1 MNGDRLVGAS
11 WPWLGLPPIVPTR
24 CCGVGG
30 ASCVITTMRPH
41 SDRDRLVHQFLSLAD
56 ALARQFSRR
65 YPDLLEPGDAQGVA
79 RLELVRACSRVTD
92 PLTAPA
98 YLKRCIVGALAHW
111 IRDRALLVRLP
122 KSARSEAIWKHQS
135 LDLPL
140 PGGGGSWL
148 DLLPAPDQTSLPEAE
163 VGDPGLEAML
173 DQLPAAQAAALRL
186 TVLQGLS
193 LRDAA
198 KQLGLSAMGVQRAQ
212 KKALEALRQQVS
224 A

>member
-1 MNGDRLVGAS
+1 
-11 WPWLGLPPIVPTR
+11 
-24 CCGVGG
+24 
-30 ASCVITTMRPH
+30 MRPL

-65 YPDLLEPGDAQGVA
+65 YPDLLEPADAQGVA
-79 RLELVRACSRVTD
+79 RLELVRACSRIKD
-92 PLTAPA
+92 PRTAPA
-98 YLKRCIVGALAHW
+98 YLKRCIQGALAHW

-135 LDLPL
+135 LDQVL

-148 DLLPAPDQTSLPEAE
+148 DLLPAPDQASGQETDA
-163 VGDPGLEAML
+163 GDPGLEAML

-186 TVLQGLS
+186 TILQGLS

>member
-1 MNGDRLVGAS
+1 
-11 WPWLGLPPIVPTR
+11 
-24 CCGVGG
+24 
-30 ASCVITTMRPH
+30 MRPH

-65 YPDLLEPGDAQGVA
+65 YPDLLELADAQGVA

-148 DLLPAPDQTSLPEAE
+148 DTLPAPDQASGPETDA
-163 VGDPGLEAML
+163 GDPGLEAML
-173 DQLPAAQAAALRL
+173 DQLTAREAATLRL

-198 KQLGLSAMGVQRAQ
+198 KKLGISAMSVQRAQ